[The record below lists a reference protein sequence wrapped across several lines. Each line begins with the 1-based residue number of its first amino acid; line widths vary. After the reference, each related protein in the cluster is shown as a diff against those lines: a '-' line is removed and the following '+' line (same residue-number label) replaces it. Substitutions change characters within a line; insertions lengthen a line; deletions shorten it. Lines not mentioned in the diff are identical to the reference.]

1 MAAPFGDTGSMML
14 PRAVS
19 LAIVVAAWAIASDW
33 FLRAIGALRGMP
45 TMLNLT
51 EIDPGTLPALPES
64 GEPHLTVIVPARDEA
79 DSIERTL
86 RSLLAQTGV
95 QLQIIAVDDRSTDG
109 TGEIMDAL
117 AAESASGPRSIE
129 VLHLREL
136 PAGWLGKPHAL
147 AQGIA
152 HAHAQWFLFTDGD
165 VRFAPD
171 ALHLALQ
178 TAIREKADHFV
189 LGPTLECETLTE
201 KAIQAIVQA
210 LGHRAAR
217 LWKVGDRRAKDC
229 FGIGG
234 FSLVR
239 AEALAAVGGMQRLRM
254 EVVEDVALGW
264 LMKRELK
271 RHSLIVLGPGLVRL
285 RWIRGP
291 FGIVRLLEKNAFA
304 GMRYSVPIVTVA
316 CLALFLHALLPLAA
330 LGLGTWG
337 IAAAAVFY
345 LGVALTIHA
354 NRKLDGASPLLAL
367 LFAPCALILV
377 WAFLRSML
385 LTLVR
390 GGVEWRG
397 THYPLQDLKRNM
409 VRFRMF

>member
-1 MAAPFGDTGSMML
+1 MML
-14 PRAVS
+14 PRPVS
-19 LAIVVAAWAIASDW
+19 LAILVAAWAIAIDW
-33 FLRAIGALRGMP
+33 FLRSIGALRGMS
-45 TMLNLT
+45 TMLDLT
-51 EIDPGTLPALPES
+51 EIDTKAFPALPES

-109 TGEIMDAL
+109 TGETMNAL
-117 AAESASGPRSIE
+117 AAEFVRRIE
-129 VLHLREL
+129 VLHIREL
-136 PAGWLGKPHAL
+136 PEGWLGKPHAL

-152 HAHAQWFLFTDGD
+152 QAHAPWLLFTDGD
-165 VRFAPD
+165 VFFAPG

-178 TAIREKADHFV
+178 TAIHAKADHFV
-189 LGPTLECETLTE
+189 LGPTLECETVTE
-201 KAIQAIVQA
+201 KAIQAIVQT

-217 LWKVGDRRAKDC
+217 LWKVGDRRAKDG

-239 AEALAAVGGMQRLRM
+239 AEALAAVGGVHRVRM
-254 EVVEDVALGW
+254 EVVALGW

-271 RHSLIVLGPGLVRL
+271 RHSLIVLGPGLVRI

-316 CLALFLHALLPLAA
+316 CIALLLHALVPLAA
-330 LGLGTWG
+330 LGLGPWG
-337 IAAAAVFY
+337 IAAGALFY
-345 LGVALTIHA
+345 LSVALTIRA
-354 NRKLDGASPLLAL
+354 N
-367 LFAPCALILV
+367 
-377 WAFLRSML
+377 
-385 LTLVR
+385 
-390 GGVEWRG
+390 
-397 THYPLQDLKRNM
+397 
-409 VRFRMF
+409 